1 VPVEKE
7 MIQPKASSSNKNK
20 AQKKDVEMEQ
30 ITSSYVKQALNEVMG
45 GEETGKDDDTE
56 NMSDDDSSSDDGEV
70 SHGKGKKRR
79 HGKKKDKKQKDCEKI
94 PKKAFKKMIRKEMDK
109 QCQSIF

>member
-30 ITSSYVKQALNEVMG
+30 ITSSYVK
-45 GEETGKDDDTE
+45 
-56 NMSDDDSSSDDGEV
+56 
-70 SHGKGKKRR
+70 
-79 HGKKKDKKQKDCEKI
+79 
-94 PKKAFKKMIRKEMDK
+94 
-109 QCQSIF
+109 